1 MAYRVEYYEE
11 FELLAKAMI
20 YVKAAA
26 EAGGSVNLYK
36 CPATG
41 LIEGAIEGEMYY
53 EDYLP
58 TFGTLI
64 EDPDPEPSDYETD
77 EEFEEAV
84 RNHKLM
90 FTLNEN
96 GWKLAKQIQQ
106 LCDSMESIA
115 PKQAQIDKWMKKSI
129 EASKKEHPIWFQ
141 D

>member
-1 MAYRVEYYEE
+1 MAYTLEYYEE

-26 EAGGSVNLYK
+26 EAGGSVDLYK

-41 LIEGAIEGEMYY
+41 LIEGAIEGEMYF

-58 TFGTLI
+58 TFGTLE
-64 EDPDPEPSDYETD
+64 EDPDPEPSDYATD

-106 LCDSMESIA
+106 LCESMESIA
-115 PKQAQIDKWMKKSI
+115 PKQAQIDQWIKKSI
-129 EASKKEHPIWFQ
+129 EAYKKEYPFWF
-141 D
+141 DD

>member
-1 MAYRVEYYEE
+1 MAYTLDHYDE

-20 YVKAAA
+20 FVKAAA

-36 CPATG
+36 CPDTG
-41 LIEGAIEGEMYY
+41 FVERAIEGDMYFNH
-53 EDYLP
+53 YLP
-58 TFGTLI
+58 TFGTLD
-64 EDPDPEPSDYETD
+64 EDPDPEPSDFVTE

-84 RNHKLM
+84 QNHKLM

-106 LCDSMESIA
+106 LCVSVEAIA
-115 PKQAQIDKWMKKSI
+115 PKQVQIDAWLKQCVDS
-129 EASKKEHPIWFQ
+129 SKKEHPFWFE